1 MEKSRSTIHTEVC
14 DEIHELYELKNADYG
29 DSFSR
34 LRKRYPL
41 FVCMRVYDKLNRLE
55 SCMIK
60 DSIEVKDETIEDTL
74 MDIANYCIMEI
85 TERRA
90 EGGTNSGTDS
100 NIN

>member
-1 MEKSRSTIHTEVC
+1 MEKSKTFIHKDIC
-14 DEIHELYELKNADYG
+14 DEIHKLYELKNADYG
-29 DSFSR
+29 DSFSK

-41 FVCMRVYDKLNRLE
+41 FICMRVFDKLNRLE

-60 DSIEVKDETIEDTL
+60 GRTEVKDETIEDTL
-74 MDIANYCIMEI
+74 IDIANYCIMEI

-100 NIN
+100 NID